1 MERSMTPEEK
11 KQKMQ
16 SRIKSH
22 IGSLSAMMA
31 LGEMNLTK
39 EEYQDMCDSCGSVE
53 TYLRMI
59 LQQINK

>member
-1 MERSMTPEEK
+1 MTPEEE

-22 IGSLSAMMA
+22 IGSLNAMTA
-31 LGEMNLTK
+31 IGEMNLSK
-39 EEYQDMCDSCGSVE
+39 DDYHDMCDACGSVQ
-53 TYLRMI
+53 TYLKII